1 MNRLPARVGGFVRL
15 ALVPMSLVALVAA
28 SCGIPVD
35 SSPRSISVDSAGR
48 TPSGSPTQ
56 GGDTT
61 AYLYFVKNDHMAPQS
76 RKVSTQDTTAVLRV
90 LVAGPTSA
98 DTSSGLITQIPG
110 GTLVRSVRSV
120 GTSTRVAL
128 SRQFQNVI
136 GTAQV
141 EAIAQIV
148 FTVTELQPDAR
159 IEFLVGGQMLKVT
172 SPTRGD
178 VGHVGECD
186 FVSLLPTDDQLKE
199 AKLSVDSM
207 KHLSTVRK
215 ALTLKC
221 PPGPAS

>member
-1 MNRLPARVGGFVRL
+1 LLPLTCIA
-15 ALVPMSLVALVAA
+15 ALLVT

-35 SSPRSISVDSAGR
+35 SSPRSISVDSAGH
-48 TPSGSPTQ
+48 TPSGSPTS

-76 RKVSTQDTTAVLRV
+76 RKVTTQDVTSVLRV
-90 LVAGPTSA
+90 LVAGPTSE
-98 DTSSGLITQIPG
+98 DTSNGLITQIPG
-110 GTLVRSVRSV
+110 GTLVRSVRLV
-120 GTSTRVAL
+120 GSNTKVSL

-148 FTVTELQPDAR
+148 FTVTELIPDSR

-178 VGHVGECD
+178 VEHVGECD
-186 FVSLLPTDDQLKE
+186 FVNLLPTDDQLKE
-199 AKLSVDSM
+199 AELSADSV
-207 KHLSTVRK
+207 KHLATVRK
-215 ALTLKC
+215 ALSLKC